1 MTTVPDTI
9 ERTIT
14 IDAPAESVWSLVSEP
29 GWWINTGAITEHTIT
44 WDGDVAAVT
53 DPTHGTFHIRRIEVR
68 EPEYIAWRWAAG
80 GSEEGEQ
87 VLDTLCEF
95 HIRPLAKGVE
105 VRVVES
111 GWAGFEDTPFV
122 RSNHADNVEGWATEM
137 AALERALTTA

>member
-95 HIRPLAKGVE
+95 HIRPLAKGW
-105 VRVVES
+105 RCASSSPAGPASRTPPSS
-111 GWAGFEDTPFV
+111 GATTRTMSRAGPPRWP
-122 RSNHADNVEGWATEM
+122 RSSAP
-137 AALERALTTA
+137 